1 MSGKGN
7 RPGDGGGVAELD
19 RREFVVGTTASAILL
34 GSGMAAGCGD
44 EEGEAPVP
52 PANLGAKVVDL
63 YDPGSV
69 DSSGK
74 LDEARVK
81 AMLYKGLRELT
92 GHQEL
97 AKAWKALIPEF
108 HPGLRMGLKVN
119 CAFYRAANSP
129 ALIKALVQ
137 TLTADL
143 GASADKI
150 IVWDIADVL
159 VRGAGITTEATG
171 ATIMGTTMSPSA
183 PGYETT
189 SIAVAGKKIR
199 LAKLFTE
206 LTDVTLNLSILK
218 DHNIAGMT
226 GALKNIYGVF
236 NNPGDFHKDLVTALP
251 AIYALPQ
258 IKGRMRLL
266 ITEAFIA
273 VSEGGP
279 LAPASHSPGRLM
291 MATDPVALDA
301 QALTLL
307 NSIRK
312 TPLPAA
318 KLAWMQGA
326 EKLGLGKVTPEL
338 VKITM

>member
-1 MSGKGN
+1 MQGKGEG
-7 RPGDGGGVAELD
+7 PGAEKVIE
-19 RREFVVGTTASAILL
+19 RREFVVGTTASAMLL
-34 GSGMAAGCGD
+34 GSGLSVGCGD
-44 EEGEAPVP
+44 DVEAPVP

-63 YDPGSV
+63 YDPKSV

-81 AMLYKGLRELT
+81 AMLHKGLRQLT
-92 GHQEL
+92 GEQEL
-97 AKAWKALIPEF
+97 GRVWKALIPEF
-108 HPGLRMGLKVN
+108 HPGLRIGLKVN
-119 CAFYRAANSP
+119 CAFYRAASSP
-129 ALIKALVQ
+129 ALVKALVQ

-150 IVWDIADVL
+150 IVWDIADIL
-159 VRGAGITTEATG
+159 VRGAGITAEATG
-171 ATIMGTTMSPSA
+171 ATVMGTMMSPSA

-189 SIAVAGKKIR
+189 SITVAGKKIR
-199 LAKLFTE
+199 LARLFTE
-206 LTDVTLNLSILK
+206 LTDVTLNLAILK

-251 AIYALPQ
+251 ALYALPQ

-291 MATDPVALDA
+291 MGTDPVALDA
-301 QALTLL
+301 HALTLL

-312 TPLPAA
+312 TALPEA
-318 KLAWMQGA
+318 KLAWIKGA
-326 EKLGLGKVTPEL
+326 EKLGLGKLKPEL
-338 VKITM
+338 TKITM